1 MTWYVVFCERKQG
14 VFSTWK
20 ECHDQVSGYP
30 GACFK
35 GYRSRDEA
43 EEAFQHVH
51 NKSDFKIREE
61 PIKRKNIYLLNQ
73 RCNNISPVTN
83 HFFTTLAI
91 DVK

>member
-61 PIKRKNIYLLNQ
+61 PIKRIKIFTFSIKDVIILVQSLIILLLLWQ
-73 RCNNISPVTN
+73 
-83 HFFTTLAI
+83 LM
-91 DVK
+91 